1 MIVNTKKRRKVLL
14 ALYLFFLMFQPPIIP
29 MNTIYFWGAFTIVLY
44 VLQKKRL
51 GFKLLI
57 NAEMIEIYRI
67 FLFLAG
73 YIMVISVID
82 VLANDQ
88 LLINNRLRCINQLIV
103 LSAIE
108 FICIAFFLN
117 KCEYYKLDYN
127 EVVSVIA
134 IVGIMQGLCS
144 IAAYASPQ
152 IRFFFLKNN
161 GDLFKNLYVLERR
174 GYGFS
179 NILLDTYG
187 YGMGLIAGAVLL
199 ANNKVFWKKVI
210 VFLFCSI
217 SVLLNARTGIVV
229 IALAIIA
236 YLFQS
241 NTIKHFFIKG
251 IMAIGVIFIIWGYVL
266 PLFEQFLLSSS
277 SQNMRWIG
285 AGIHEMTN
293 LIKGSSTINDVNFL
307 SSFHHLPD
315 SALTWLFGSGHNVYG
330 IYQDIGFHSD
340 VGYINYLWE
349 FGVIGTIVLVY
360 GIYRLYSSAYKLA
373 AGKEKFVVLFL
384 AVSYIV
390 VLFKAILI
398 GYNPGVVVNY
408 IMLYAI
414 IYYKKKAICQNSKE
428 EK

>member
-14 ALYLFFLMFQPPIIP
+14 ALYLFFLIFQPPIIP

-229 IALAIIA
+229 IAIAIIA

-251 IMAIGVIFIIWGYVL
+251 IMAIGVIFIIWGYV
-266 PLFEQFLLSSS
+266 
-277 SQNMRWIG
+277 
-285 AGIHEMTN
+285 
-293 LIKGSSTINDVNFL
+293 
-307 SSFHHLPD
+307 
-315 SALTWLFGSGHNVYG
+315 
-330 IYQDIGFHSD
+330 
-340 VGYINYLWE
+340 
-349 FGVIGTIVLVY
+349 
-360 GIYRLYSSAYKLA
+360 
-373 AGKEKFVVLFL
+373 
-384 AVSYIV
+384 
-390 VLFKAILI
+390 
-398 GYNPGVVVNY
+398 
-408 IMLYAI
+408 
-414 IYYKKKAICQNSKE
+414 
-428 EK
+428 